1 MAEIK
6 FEKYAKMIEKKSW
19 EVHMKTGVDVDE
31 LKAQCALIYVNT
43 LDNYDPSK
51 SSFSTIFYL
60 SLNQL
65 WEYAYYFRDR
75 NRDGSL
81 NLRKKDIGVMIKD
94 YDPPK
99 LKDFLDYAKTELS
112 EGAYRIMEFIVRR
125 SWDFKCRIKPTV
137 SMIMREFGLTR
148 ATADTLWNECSDFWN
163 KDGVAF
169 YA

>member
-19 EVHMKTGVDVDE
+19 EVHRKTGVDVDE

-75 NRDGSL
+75 NRDGAFI
-81 NLRKKDIGVMIKD
+81 NDEERKFESFP
-94 YDPPK
+94 YDNPK
-99 LKDFLDYAKTELS
+99 LTDFLEYAKTELS
-112 EGAYRIMEFIVRR
+112 EGAYKIMEFIVRR

-148 ATADTLWNECSDFWN
+148 TTADTLWNECSDFWN